1 MTQGERRT
9 PGARARPAASRKTI
23 VRAGR
28 LVLLVALALAQS
40 GCYVIAGAG
49 AAGAVVGGAT
59 GAIVAGKRPAQVT
72 AVGAAVSVTLDP
84 PRDLTLTGAADAD
97 TTYVRGA
104 SAVVGQVV
112 AERGDT
118 LFVALTEV
126 QGARGPA
133 TFPAIAGPT
142 AAVVR
147 GPGVAVRVIARDAD
161 RRAKILLGAVIGATA
176 SILGLYLWCAQTRC
190 LD

>member
-1 MTQGERRT
+1 MTHRRWS
-9 PGARARPAASRKTI
+9 RARPRFAGTACRLAFAA
-23 VRAGR
+23 
-28 LVLLVALALAQS
+28 LLVAQA
-40 GCYVIAGAG
+40 GCYVITGAG

-84 PRDLTLTGAADAD
+84 PRDLTRTGAADAD

-118 LFVALTEV
+118 LFVVLAEV

-133 TFPAIAGPT
+133 TFPAVAGPT

-161 RRAKILLGAVIGATA
+161 RRTKILLGAAIGATA
-176 SILGLYLWCAQTRC
+176 FIAGLFVYCGLTRC

>member
-1 MTQGERRT
+1 MPNRRPSLASPRFAGT
-9 PGARARPAASRKTI
+9 ACRLAFAA
-23 VRAGR
+23 
-28 LVLLVALALAQS
+28 LLVAQA
-40 GCYVIAGAG
+40 GCYVITGAG

-118 LFVALTEV
+118 LFVVLAEV

-133 TFPAIAGPT
+133 TFPAVAGPT

-147 GPGVAVRVIARDAD
+147 GPGVAVRVIARAAD
-161 RRAKILLGAVIGATA
+161 RRTKILLGAAIGATA
-176 SILGLYLWCAQTRC
+176 FIAGLFVYCGLTRC